1 MTTIIIISQQVN
13 ELGFDFITWDAG
25 DVGDAW
31 PVEEVAAEAGLEGVT
46 DFRGDAEG
54 GDVEDSGEVGFV
66 NKGFGF
72 IFLFVLLFEGFW
84 SLCGFA
90 FKKRGAVREGLVVVA
105 GGGDGGGGE
114 EGETDGGGEFGFGE
128 ERVNWW
134 REDD

>member
-105 GGGDGGGGE
+105 GGGGE
-114 EGETDGGGEFGFGE
+114 EGETDGGGEFGY
-128 ERVNWW
+128 
-134 REDD
+134 